1 MKVKELIEELS
12 RYNPNAEVECTY
24 SNDTFNINEI
34 VDKTFATFYPTVLI
48 GLENQNPKG
57 N

>member
-34 VDKTFATFYPTVLI
+34 EVI
-48 GLENQNPKG
+48 GNIFDNYELLESEE
-57 N
+57 